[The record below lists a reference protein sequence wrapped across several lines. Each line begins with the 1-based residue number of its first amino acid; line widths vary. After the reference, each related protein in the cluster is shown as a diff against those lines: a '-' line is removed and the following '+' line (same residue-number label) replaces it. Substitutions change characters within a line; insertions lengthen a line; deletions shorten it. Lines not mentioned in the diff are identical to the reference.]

1 MTLVR
6 RLLTSLAAGPGK
18 RRQVGWPVVLL
29 TAILVAPIP
38 VQAQSAGDPDEGR
51 RLATAWCSE
60 CHQVSSQNLTRA
72 NDVVPSY
79 QAIAAMPST
88 TAMSIRA
95 FLSTSHDVMPNF
107 NLTNTQISDVAA
119 YILSLRVRRR
129 E

>member
-1 MTLVR
+1 
-6 RLLTSLAAGPGK
+6 
-18 RRQVGWPVVLL
+18 
-29 TAILVAPIP
+29 
-38 VQAQSAGDPDEGR
+38 
-51 RLATAWCSE
+51 
-60 CHQVSSQNLTRA
+60 
-72 NDVVPSY
+72 
-79 QAIAAMPST
+79 MPST